1 MGRLAVVPEPG
12 CQETGR
18 KETGTVLLSPGSF
31 SQRAKA
37 KFQSTEALL
46 RKMLGEAQGKR
57 TSAERICGHWASL
70 PANMAPKVLQEKQ
83 SHTQT
88 VILRLLLKCDI
99 CTWRH
104 NELLLT
110 VCTF

>member
-1 MGRLAVVPEPG
+1 MHEFSLKLSLLHLPGGWGDLQCKRRLAAVPEPG

-18 KETGTVLLSPGSF
+18 KEGGLETGTILLSPGSF
-31 SQRAKA
+31 SRRAKA

-70 PANMAPKVLQEKQ
+70 PANMAPKVLQENRAT
-83 SHTQT
+83 H
-88 VILRLLLKCDI
+88 RL
-99 CTWRH
+99 
-104 NELLLT
+104 
-110 VCTF
+110 